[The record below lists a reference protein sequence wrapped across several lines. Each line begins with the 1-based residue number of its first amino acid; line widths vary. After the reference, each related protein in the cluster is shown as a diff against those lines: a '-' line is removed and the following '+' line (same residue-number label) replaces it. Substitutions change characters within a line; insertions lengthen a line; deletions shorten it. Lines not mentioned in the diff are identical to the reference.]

1 MNTLNKERNDRI
13 LVIDDNPAIHDDFRK
28 ILTGAKGR
36 SVNLAEAELALFGDA
51 PKAVRP
57 TSFQIDSAL
66 QGQEGWEMV
75 QRALTDGRPYAMA
88 FVDVRMPPGWDG
100 VETITRI
107 CKVDP
112 DIQIVI
118 CTAYSD
124 YSWEEIAR
132 NLGESDNMVILK
144 KPFDNIEV
152 LQLAHALTQKWSLSQ
167 QAKCK
172 MSDLEE
178 MVNQR
183 TRQVQ
188 LANEKLKSE
197 IVERQK
203 TEEALRSSEDR
214 FSRAFNSSPIPM
226 AIQTLKDERFV
237 DINNRFLQ
245 MTGLSREEIIGR
257 TPAKL
262 EIWIDREARGQMIEK
277 LHKEKSVRDWPC
289 RIRAKSGEGRE
300 TLVSL
305 ELFNL
310 GSEHYLLT
318 IAQDISDRLRLE
330 NQLRQAQKME
340 AVGKL
345 AAGVAHDFN
354 NILTIIQGYTS
365 LGLSAP
371 NLDAEAA
378 DALNEILRAAERAAT
393 LTRQLLA
400 FSRKQLMQ
408 PKVVDLNELIVQ
420 VTSMLS
426 RLIGEDISLQENLS
440 EALPSVFADHGNVEQ
455 VIMNLV
461 VNARDA
467 MPKGGQIIVSTAK
480 VEIDAAIARQNPE
493 AVPGQFV
500 CLTVADTG
508 CGMDIETQARLFEP
522 FFTTK
527 EVGKGTGMG
536 LAMVYGIIK
545 QHGGWIE
552 VLSQVGQGSTFKVFL
567 PSTKLLA
574 EASTDDQQVPEA
586 ALGGHET
593 ILVVEDE
600 KGILELVRKV
610 LQRRGYRIL
619 VASNAKE
626 ALDVWKEHAG
636 EINLLLTDLVMPGGT
651 TGLDLA
657 EILLLEKAELK
668 VIYTSGYSLA
678 LFGQDCPVKE
688 GFNFLQKPY
697 QSLLLA
703 QTVRSCLDAP
713 KKPPTHLSSEQT
725 GA

>member
-1 MNTLNKERNDRI
+1 MNTLNKGRNDRI
-13 LVIDDNPAIHDDFRK
+13 LVIDDNSAIHDDFRK
-28 ILTGAKGR
+28 ILGGAKVR
-36 SVNLAEAELALFGDA
+36 SSNLAEAEMALFGDA

-66 QGQEGWEMV
+66 QGQEGLEMV
-75 QRALTDGRPYAMA
+75 QRALADGRPYAMA

-124 YSWEEIAR
+124 YSWEEIAG

-183 TRQVQ
+183 TRQLQ
-188 LANEKLKSE
+188 LAYEKLKSE

-277 LHKEKSVRDWPC
+277 LHREKSVRDWPC
-289 RIRAKSGEGRE
+289 RIRAKSGEVRE
-300 TLVSL
+300 ILVSL

-310 GSEHYLLT
+310 GSEPYLLT

-378 DALNEILRAAERAAT
+378 SALNEVLRAAERAAT
-393 LTRQLLA
+393 LTRELLA

-408 PKVVDLNELIVQ
+408 PKVVDLYELMQ

-426 RLIGEDISLQENLS
+426 EHASHL
-440 EALPSVFADHGNVEQ
+440 
-455 VIMNLV
+455 
-461 VNARDA
+461 
-467 MPKGGQIIVSTAK
+467 
-480 VEIDAAIARQNPE
+480 
-493 AVPGQFV
+493 
-500 CLTVADTG
+500 
-508 CGMDIETQARLFEP
+508 
-522 FFTTK
+522 
-527 EVGKGTGMG
+527 
-536 LAMVYGIIK
+536 VYGVIK

-552 VLSQVGQGSTFKVFL
+552 VLSQVGQDSTFKVFL
-567 PSTKLLA
+567 PSTKRLA
-574 EASTDDQQVPEA
+574 EASSDDQQLSEA

-600 KGILELVRKV
+600 KGILELVQKV
-610 LQRRGYRIL
+610 LQRHGYRIL

-626 ALDVWKEHAG
+626 ALQVWKEHAS

-657 EILLLEKAELK
+657 EMLLLEKAELK

-713 KKPPTHLSSEQT
+713 KKPSTHSSSEQS